1 MLSAH
6 LLPCDLLELDAIP
19 PEGNKLK
26 VTIIPLWGGLLGRN
40 VDLKGTILHLHKE
53 LGCILFSWVI
63 SMGRFP
69 AVCYC
74 SESLITRTIHIS
86 L

>member
-6 LLPCDLLELDAIP
+6 LLPCDLLESDAIP

-26 VTIIPLWGGLLGRN
+26 VTIIPLWGGLSDRN
-40 VDLKGTILHLHKE
+40 VDLEGTILNLHKE

-69 AVCYC
+69 AVIV
-74 SESLITRTIHIS
+74 LNR
-86 L
+86 

>member
-40 VDLKGTILHLHKE
+40 VDLEGTILHLHKE